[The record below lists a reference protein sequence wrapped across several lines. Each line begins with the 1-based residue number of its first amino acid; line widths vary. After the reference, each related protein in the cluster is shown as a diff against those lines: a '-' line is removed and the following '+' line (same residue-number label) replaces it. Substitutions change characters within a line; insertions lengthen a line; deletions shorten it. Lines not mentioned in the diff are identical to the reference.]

1 MVVEVNNKIAI
12 YLHLL
17 YIHYL
22 FYIPILHGSYIKFSF
37 TLNKNV
43 GASCNFGIF
52 EIINIINMLFCNI
65 IN

>member
-22 FYIPILHGSYIKFSF
+22 FYIHILRGSYIKFSF

-43 GASCNFGIF
+43 GASCNLLGIF
-52 EIINIINMLFCNI
+52 EIINIINI
-65 IN
+65 INTLFL

>member
-43 GASCNFGIF
+43 GIF